1 MSKKFTDK
9 ELIEYYESNPDMT
22 HEVIAKHFKVTQ
34 SAITKRINRIYSDKE
49 KPSLNK
55 FLAKDRSIQ
64 ELLEHSIVSAQ
75 TQAIYI
81 KVQPSYAEELRRKLT
96 KQYNSK
102 NKYHI
107 LDIIRCNNGLLV
119 ITNDLLL
126 GEELKSMTKNNH

>member
-1 MSKKFTDK
+1 MAKKFSD
-9 ELIEYYESNPDMT
+9 EDLIAFYESNPDMT
-22 HEVIAKHFKVTQ
+22 HEVIAEHFKVTQ

-49 KPSLNK
+49 KPSSNK
-55 FLAKDRSIQ
+55 FLAKDHSIQ
-64 ELLEHSIVSAQ
+64 ELLEHSLVSAQ

-81 KVQPSYAEELRRKLT
+81 RVQSPYAEELRRKLT

-107 LDIIRCNNGLLV
+107 LDIIKCNNGLLV

-126 GEELKSMTKNNH
+126 GEELKSISKK